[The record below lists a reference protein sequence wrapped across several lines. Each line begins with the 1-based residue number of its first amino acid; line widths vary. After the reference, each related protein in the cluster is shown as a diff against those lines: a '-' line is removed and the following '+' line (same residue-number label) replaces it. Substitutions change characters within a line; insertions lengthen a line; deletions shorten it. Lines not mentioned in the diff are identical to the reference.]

1 MVMGLL
7 LVTFWGH
14 RGVPGLSNLR
24 RVSKWLCYMLQL
36 LVGVEEDRQEPSEDE
51 IAAELYDSLIPPYR
65 TSCSQVTLV
74 SAIPLIN
81 R

>member
-1 MVMGLL
+1 VVVIHVAFTGQ
-7 LVTFWGH
+7 GH
-14 RGVPGLSNLR
+14 RGWPGLTNWR
-24 RVSKWLCYMLQL
+24 TVSKWLCYMLQL
-36 LVGVEEDRQEPSEDE
+36 LVGVGEDRQEPSEAD

-65 TSCSQVTLV
+65 TSCSQVSLV